1 MKMKRIK
8 GEKEVLAALATGF
21 DWPPNHVEVIT
32 SDGTVKGIRFG
43 KVRISLDNYNFI
55 IEQEVDFDTERRHR
69 VVAKAKG
76 FGEQVKY
83 FEDVYEARKHRD
95 SFGSDADVELV
106 ESIECMVNSAGEVI
120 GEVGPADK
128 PIDHNGFDVPF

>member
-21 DWPPNHVEVIT
+21 DWPPNHIEVFT
-32 SDGTVKGIRFG
+32 TDGTIKGVRIG
-43 KVRISLDNYNFI
+43 KVRIGIDSYSLV
-55 IEQEVDFDTERRHR
+55 IEQEVDFDTEKRHR

-76 FGEQVKY
+76 FGEQVRY

-95 SFGSDADVELV
+95 SFGSEADVELV
-106 ESIECMVNSAGEVI
+106 ENIECMVNAAGEVI
-120 GEVGPADK
+120 GEVGTNDK
-128 PIDHNGFDVPF
+128 PVDHNGFDVPF